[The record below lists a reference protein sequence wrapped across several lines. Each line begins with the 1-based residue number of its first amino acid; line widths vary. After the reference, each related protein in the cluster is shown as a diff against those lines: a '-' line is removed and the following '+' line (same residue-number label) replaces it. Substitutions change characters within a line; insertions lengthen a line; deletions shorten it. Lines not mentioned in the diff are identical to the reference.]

1 MKINLSFWLSLMMGL
16 YAHHALASSGQNAP
30 LELVSFAYPP
40 YISENYDV
48 NTGLIELYV
57 DQLMRHVKQP
67 YRLSLMPHKRAVLH
81 TINTPNTCVF
91 PIEKSQERESQ
102 FQWISPILISRLAL
116 FQTQDSPPI
125 EGKVLKDFLPYRVG
139 SYLGSATGSY
149 LESLGFVVDYAAK
162 NDANVI
168 KLYAKRIDLWA
179 SDVSTALHISRQKN
193 LKISQP
199 RLEFFTTLRAIGCNK
214 AVSPEVVFKLQT
226 ELERMYKS
234 GEIEHI
240 KHNFYN

>member
-1 MKINLSFWLSLMMGL
+1 MKNIMPLCLGLML
-16 YAHHALASSGQNAP
+16 IILATPAWANTQNDAP

-48 NTGLIELYV
+48 NTGLVELYL
-57 DQLMRHVKQP
+57 DQLMRHAKQP
-67 YRLSLMPHKRAVLH
+67 YRLTLMPPKRAVLH
-81 TINTPNTCVF
+81 TLNTPNTCVF

-102 FQWISPILISRLAL
+102 FQWISPILISRLGL
-116 FQTQDSPPI
+116 FQTQDSPAI

-139 SYLGSATGSY
+139 SYLGSATGNY
-149 LESLGFVVDYAAK
+149 LESLGFAVDYAAK
-162 NDANVI
+162 NEANLL
-168 KLYAKRIDLWA
+168 KMHAGRIDLWA

-214 AVSPEVVFKLQT
+214 TVSPELVFKLQT
-226 ELERMYKS
+226 ELEQMYKN